1 MNKNKLKYLIYT
13 VVTGLIVLMAA
24 CGGSAENIEPTFDGE
39 IEEQVVHI
47 ESANTPVPLP
57 GSSTHL
63 RLNYGEIIVLMI
75 HILDQLEY
83 QQATI

>member
-39 IEEQVVHI
+39 IEEWLSCRNEARTKVS
-47 ESANTPVPLP
+47 ENTR
-57 GSSTHL
+57 G
-63 RLNYGEIIVLMI
+63 
-75 HILDQLEY
+75 
-83 QQATI
+83 QQYYWH